1 MVSSKLRGSKRGIL
15 TATILGSS
23 LVFID
28 STVVNVITPRLQ
40 TEFAATAGQIQWI
53 VEAYL
58 LFLSALILLGGA
70 LGDRY
75 GRKRVF
81 EIGTV
86 IFIFASLACGISH
99 SLIQMAVARSIQG
112 IGGALLTP
120 GSLAILNGAFPK
132 EERGRTIGTWS
143 GFSAMTAALG
153 PVLGG
158 WLADHASWRWVFL
171 INLPLGLLTLYFTR
185 RFVPEQCGEMRSQS
199 RAVKLDI
206 RGALTSVLA
215 LMGIT
220 FGLIESSQF
229 GPSGMTSP
237 RVIIPLC
244 VGVLLFA
251 FFFRTEAKRSNAL
264 LPLSIFHSRTFVAA
278 NLCTL
283 FLYAALGSVFYFL
296 PFNLIQ
302 IQGFTAT
309 ETGAANLPFVIFLF
323 LFSRASGGLYDRFG
337 PRLPLTIGSIIVG
350 VSFLLLGFL
359 PGLHSSYWTKF
370 FPELFLFGVG
380 MSLCV
385 APLTSTVLGSVPV
398 EHSGLSSGFNNAVA
412 RLAGLIAIA
421 VMTTFVLA
429 SFQNHLGRRM
439 ESVDIS
445 ASQKRSINHHATQ
458 LAAIAAPPEAREQIK
473 RSYLDSFRELME
485 VCCALSFGSAFVA
498 FSLPSAASLSVK
510 QKVLP

>member
-1 MVSSKLRGSKRGIL
+1 MPLSRRGIL

-81 EIGTV
+81 EIGAV
-86 IFIFASLACGISH
+86 IFILASLACGISH

-132 EERGRTIGTWS
+132 EERGRAIGTWS

-158 WLADHASWRWVFL
+158 WLSDHASWRWVFL

-185 RFVPEQCGEMRSQS
+185 RFVPEQCSEDPSQS
-199 RAVKLDI
+199 RAAKLDI
-206 RGALTSVLA
+206 RGAFISVLA

-229 GPSGMTSP
+229 GLISP
-237 RVIIPLC
+237 RVLIPLSA
-244 VGVLLFA
+244 GVLLFVA
-251 FFFRTEAKRSNAL
+251 FFRTEAKRSNAL
-264 LPLSIFHSRTFVAA
+264 LPLSVFHSRTFVGA

-283 FLYAALGSVFYFL
+283 FLYAALGAVFYFL

-302 IQGFTAT
+302 IQGFSAT

-323 LFSRASGGLYDRFG
+323 LFSPASGSLYDRFG
-337 PRLPLTIGSIIVG
+337 ARLPLTIGSIIVG
-350 VSFLLLGFL
+350 ISFLLLGFL
-359 PGLHSSYWTKF
+359 PGLHSSYWAKF
-370 FPELFLFGVG
+370 FPGLFLFGIG

-385 APLTSTVLGSVPV
+385 APLTSTVLGSVSV

-421 VMTTFVLA
+421 IMTTFILA
-429 SFQNHLGRRM
+429 SFQIHLQRRM
-439 ESVDIS
+439 KSVDDIT
-445 ASQKRSINHHATQ
+445 ASQKQSIVHHATQ
-458 LAAIAAPPEAREQIK
+458 LAAIAAPPQAREQIK

-485 VCCALSFGSAFVA
+485 VCCVLSFGSAFVA
-498 FSLPSAASLSVK
+498 FSLPSAASLRVK
-510 QKVLP
+510 LKVLP